1 VVRTFLAQLPAVA
14 LAAALC
20 AAPATARRGP
30 ETRAGASPRDG
41 SHTIA
46 EKIPV
51 RGVPNFGQVTPT
63 LFRGGQPT
71 ELGFR
76 NLAKMGV
83 EVIVDLRQGDEGAR
97 EQKEVE
103 ALGMKFVGMPWHC
116 RKPEDVYFARFLA
129 LLQDNPHKKIFVH
142 CRLGIDR
149 TGMMIASYRMA
160 EQDWTAAEALREM
173 KAFGFS
179 SFHEVMCN
187 GLAPYEQRFPS
198 VESSSPAFST
208 LRLAEQKPAV
218 APPPKP

>member
-1 VVRTFLAQLPAVA
+1 VRSSLAQLCAVA

-20 AAPATARRGP
+20 AAPSTARLGP
-30 ETRAGASPRDG
+30 KTRAAASARDG
-41 SHTIA
+41 WPTIA
-46 EKIPV
+46 EKIAV

-83 EVIVDLRQGDEGAR
+83 EVIVDLRQGAEGER

-103 ALGMKFVGMPWHC
+103 DLGMKFVGIPWPC
-116 RKPEDVYFARFLA
+116 RKPEDAYFARFLA
-129 LLQDNPHKKIFVH
+129 FLQDNPHKKIFVH

-160 EQDWTAAEALREM
+160 EEDWTAAEALREM
-173 KAFGFS
+173 RAFGFS
-179 SFHEVMCN
+179 SFHEAMCY

-218 APPPKP
+218 TAPPKR